1 MTDIGRKKRHL
12 RVDVGALAM
21 PAQDRADDK
30 GVPEVVNP
38 RLRTLDSGEAEEP
51 SERAVHV
58 VVDEPRCDE
67 RDEEARGARP
77 RMHVVALLRVAT
89 ERAHDGAVQD
99 NLARL
104 PELALAYDAE

>member
-12 RVDVGALAM
+12 RVDVGALSM

-38 RLRTLDSGEAEEP
+38 RLRTLDPGEAEE
-51 SERAVHV
+51 SRERAVDV
-58 VVDEPRCDE
+58 DVDEPRCDE
-67 RDEEARGARP
+67 RDEEGRRARM
-77 RMHVVALLRVAT
+77 RMHAVAPLRVST

-99 NLARL
+99 
-104 PELALAYDAE
+104 ALAGLADLTLAD

>member
-30 GVPEVVNP
+30 GVPEIVNP

-51 SERAVHV
+51 RERAVDV

-67 RDEEARGARP
+67 RDEEARRARP
-77 RMHVVALLRVAT
+77 RMHAVAPRRVAP
-89 ERAHDGAVQD
+89 ERGPCGAGG
-99 NLARL
+99 AR
-104 PELALAYDAE
+104 